1 MDNSAGSDRHEKNT
15 RTHTHARWHSLK
27 VIKRSRKV
35 TWDWKL
41 KLTQLRLIMS
51 GWGKRNRWPEAQYIH
66 RLQIGKHVSSLSCL
80 LSLAQAL
87 NMTDDDSLCFSVSQS
102 LALKVTK
109 DTNVQNEIVLI
120 VKIQKYS

>member
-1 MDNSAGSDRHEKNT
+1 MF
-15 RTHTHARWHSLK
+15 
-27 VIKRSRKV
+27 
-35 TWDWKL
+35 
-41 KLTQLRLIMS
+41 
-51 GWGKRNRWPEAQYIH
+51 
-66 RLQIGKHVSSLSCL
+66 L
-80 LSLAQAL
+80 LSLALSRSLLLSLAPAL